1 VDALSVHNVPL
12 NEFGDLVSE
21 CKSLLFSNSDYVV
34 SFVRRQ
40 MNRVADRSL
49 ASAPNTIEVVKISIP
64 RGLFLTSII
73 QFRYIIR
80 MCKVYF

>member
-1 VDALSVHNVPL
+1 VL
-12 NEFGDLVSE
+12 G
-21 CKSLLFSNSDYVV
+21 
-34 SFVRRQ
+34 
-40 MNRVADRSL
+40 DRSL

-80 MCKVYF
+80 MCKVYFVLPLGRRFGLIL